1 VIIRNPATNEV
12 LGELPAST
20 MADLD
25 TAIGRA
31 CAAQRVWAATPR
43 HERHQVLLRFAELLA
58 AHIGELSQLL
68 ARESGKPIGQAEAEI
83 EVSARLYRGYAERML
98 AMAETAHVLDSQPGN
113 ERDMLVTRQEP
124 LGVVAAILP
133 FNFPSDVLAHKAGPA
148 LATGNAVVAKPSE
161 EDPLTVTR
169 ELELLLEAGLP
180 ESVLQLVYGDADVGR
195 ALAADARIAAVSF
208 TGSTEAG
215 ISVASTVAKRLA
227 PAFLELGG
235 NDALIVLDDADLALV
250 VDEAVNGRLAVNG
263 QCCISNKRLI
273 VDARVH
279 DELLERVAARFGELV
294 LGDPLEETTD
304 VGPLISEEGADR
316 VEAQVGATVASG
328 AQLVVG
334 GKRDGNFFAP
344 TVLSRVTPAME
355 IARDLEVF
363 GPVLPVIEVRSSDE
377 AVAVANAS
385 RYGLSGSV
393 FSRDLARAMSVAT
406 QLETGQVVL
415 NGSGQYRADVSPF
428 GGFKHSGLGR
438 EGLSTSLQE
447 FVQNKNIVFR
457 GLLPSAASVLSR

>member
-1 VIIRNPATNEV
+1 VIVRNPATNDA
-12 LGELPAST
+12 LGEVAVSST
-20 MADLD
+20 EELD
-25 TAIGRA
+25 AAIGRA
-31 CAAQRVWAATPR
+31 RIAQRGWAATPR
-43 HERHQVLLRFAELLA
+43 HERHRILVRFSELLA
-58 AHIGELSQLL
+58 AHAPELSRLL
-68 ARESGKPIGQAEAEI
+68 ALESGKPLGQAEAEI

-98 AMAETAHVLDSQPGN
+98 AMSDSAHALDNQPGN
-113 ERDMLVTRQEP
+113 EGDLLVTRQEP

-148 LATGNAVVAKPSE
+148 IATGNAVVAKPSE

-180 ESVLQLVYGDADVGR
+180 EAVLQLVYGGPDVGR
-195 ALAADARIAAVSF
+195 SLVADDRIAAVSF

-235 NDALIVLDDADLALV
+235 NDALIVLDDADLELV

-273 VDARVH
+273 VAARVH
-279 DELLERVAARFGELV
+279 DELLERVAVRFAALRV
-294 LGDPLEETTD
+294 GDPLEPATD
-304 VGPLISEEGADR
+304 VGPLISAEAAER
-316 VEAQVGATVASG
+316 VDAQVAATLSAGAR
-328 AQLVVG
+328 LVG
-334 GKRDGNFFAP
+334 GGNRDGNFFAP
-344 TVLSRVTPAME
+344 TVLSNVTPAME

-363 GPVLPVIEVRSSDE
+363 GPVLPVIAVRSEDE

-385 RYGLSGSV
+385 RYGLSGAV

-406 QLETGQVVL
+406 RLETGQVVL

-428 GGFKHSGLGR
+428 GGYKYSGVGR
-438 EGLSTSLQE
+438 EGLSTSLRE

-457 GLLPSAASVLSR
+457 GLLTPAAAAASR

>member
-1 VIIRNPATNEV
+1 VIVRNPATKEV
-12 LGELPAST
+12 LGELPASS
-20 MADLD
+20 AEQLD
-25 TAIGRA
+25 AAIERA
-31 CAAQRVWAATPR
+31 RAAQRGWAATPR
-43 HERHQVLLRFAELLA
+43 HERRRILVRFSELLTAHAAELALM
-58 AHIGELSQLL
+58 L

-113 ERDMLVTRQEP
+113 EHDMLVTRQEP

-180 ESVLQLVYGDADVGR
+180 EGVLQLVYGGADVGS
-195 ALAADARIAAVSF
+195 ALVADARIAAVSF
-208 TGSTEAG
+208 TGSTDAG
-215 ISVASTVAKRLA
+215 ISVASTVAKRLV

-235 NDALIVLDDADLALV
+235 NDACIVLEDADLALV
-250 VDEAVNGRLAVNG
+250 VEEAVGGRLAVNG

-279 DELLERVAARFGELV
+279 DELLERVAARFDELR
-294 LGDPLEETTD
+294 LGDPLERATD
-304 VGPLISEEGADR
+304 LGPLISEEAAAR
-316 VEAQVGATVASG
+316 VEEQVGATVAGG

-334 GKRDGNFFAP
+334 GGRDGNFFAP
-344 TVLSRVTPAME
+344 TVLSHVTPEME
-355 IARDLEVF
+355 IAGDLEVF
-363 GPVLPVIEVRSSDE
+363 GPVLPVIEVRSVDE

-393 FSRDLARAMSVAT
+393 FSRDLSRAMKVAIRL
-406 QLETGQVVL
+406 QTGQVVL

-428 GGFKHSGLGR
+428 GGFKYSGLGR

-457 GLLPSAASVLSR
+457 NLLSERRA